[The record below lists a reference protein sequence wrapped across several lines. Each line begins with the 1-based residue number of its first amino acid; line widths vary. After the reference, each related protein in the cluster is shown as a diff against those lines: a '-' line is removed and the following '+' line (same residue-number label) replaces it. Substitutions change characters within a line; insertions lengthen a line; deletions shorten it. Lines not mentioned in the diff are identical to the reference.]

1 MRMLVVCAVAEE
13 AEAVEA
19 GRTVRHELDVLV
31 GGVGPA
37 AAAASTARAIAE
49 NGQMGRPYDVVV
61 NAGICGAFRGRA
73 EIGDVLIATD
83 SVAAE
88 LGVALPWRFQPIDE
102 LGFGSNRIGCNTV
115 LTVAVEGVRGE
126 ILTLASITGSDGLA
140 ANLAHRHP
148 DAVGEAMEGFGVATA
163 AQQAG
168 LPFAEIR
175 SVSNYIGDRD
185 VAHWEWA
192 TALKALTAVVR
203 EL

>member
-1 MRMLVVCAVAEE
+1 MRILVVCAVAEE
-13 AEAVEA
+13 AQAIEA
-19 GRTVRHELDVLV
+19 GRSLRHELDVLV
-31 GGVGPA
+31 CGVGPA
-37 AAAASTARAIAE
+37 AAAAATARTIAE
-49 NGQMGRPYDVVV
+49 NSQMGRAYDVVV

-73 EIGDVLIATD
+73 RIGDLLIATD

-102 LGFGSNRIGCNTV
+102 IGFGTNRIGCNTV

-126 ILTLASITGSDGLA
+126 ILTLSSITGSDGLA
-140 ANLAHRHP
+140 ANLAHRYP
-148 DAVGEAMEGFGVATA
+148 DAIGEAMEGFGVATA

-175 SVSNYIGDRD
+175 AVSNYIGDRD
-185 VAHWEWA
+185 VEKWDWTA
-192 TALKALTAVVR
+192 ALKTLTTGMR

>member
-1 MRMLVVCAVAEE
+1 MRILVVCAVSEE

-31 GGVGPA
+31 AGVGPA
-37 AAAASTARAIAE
+37 AAAAATARAIAE
-49 NGQMGRPYDVVV
+49 NGQMGRAYDAVV
-61 NAGICGAFRGRA
+61 NAGICGAFEGRA

-83 SVAAE
+83 VVAAE

-102 LGFGSNRIGCNTV
+102 LDMGTNRIGCNTV

-148 DAVGEAMEGFGVATA
+148 EAVGEAMEGFGVATA

-175 SVSNYIGDRD
+175 GVSNYIGERD
-185 VAHWEWA
+185 VTRWDWTA
-192 TALKALTAVVR
+192 ALKALTGVMR